1 MRVLFLVPY
10 PTEGPSNRYRIEQ
23 YLPYL
28 TAANI
33 DFTLRPFMSSNFYS
47 IFYKKGKWLLKTIY
61 FFQSVFNRF
70 LDIFRALK
78 HDIVFIHIEAFPLG
92 PPLIEWFFFK
102 MKKPII
108 FDFED
113 AIYLPR
119 KGISNFFKNPSKFFK
134 IVKMSKHVI
143 VCNNYMKEFLAPY
156 NKNITVIPTSID
168 INRFKPQACK
178 VFNKEKVIIGWIG
191 SHTTLPFLLA
201 LEDIFKKISLQHRF
215 ILKIVG
221 GGRKISI
228 DGVDVINEKWSLCKE
243 VENFQSID
251 IGVYPMF
258 NDEWAKAKTPFKTI
272 QYMSVGVPCVV
283 SDVGA
288 NRDIIKNG
296 VNGFLANSDEEWVKE
311 LSNLIEDE
319 ALRKKIGL
327 NGRKTVEEK
336 FSVKISVPKYLE
348 IIKKASI

>member
-10 PTEGPSNRYRIEQ
+10 PTEGPSNRYRVEQ

-33 DFTLRPFMSSNFYS
+33 DFTLRPFMSSKFYS

-61 FFQSVFNRF
+61 FFQSSFNRF
-70 LDIFRALK
+70 LDIFRALR
-78 HDIVFIHIEAFPLG
+78 HDVVFIHIEAFPLG
-92 PPLIEWFFFK
+92 PPFIEWFFFK
-102 MKKPII
+102 LKKPII

-134 IVKMSKHVI
+134 IVTMSRHVI
-143 VCNNYMKEFLAPY
+143 VCNNYMKVFLEPY

-168 INRFKPQACK
+168 IDKFMPRASGAG
-178 VFNKEKVIIGWIG
+178 NKDVVTIGWIG

-201 LEDIFKKISLQHRF
+201 LKDVFKKIYVRHKF
-215 ILKIVG
+215 TLKIVG
-221 GGRKISI
+221 GGTKVTI
-228 DGVDVINEKWSLCKE
+228 DGINVMNEEWSLDKE

-251 IGVYPMF
+251 IGVYPIL

-288 NRDIIKNG
+288 NRDIIKDG
-296 VNGFLANSDEEWVKE
+296 VNGYLVRREEEWIDKISKLME
-311 LSNLIEDE
+311 DSNL
-319 ALRKKIGL
+319 RKNIGL
-327 NGRKTVEEK
+327 EGRKTVEDK
-336 FSVKISVPKYLE
+336 FSLKVNSSNFLE
-348 IIKKASI
+348 IIKKVGA